1 MGDGLMYMPKSA
13 VLVDDSSTS
22 VSTPAS
28 TSGYMPKSAVLIDS
42 SSQAPSSQEGLLGKA
57 LNIIAPGVGTLASAV
72 AQNPHMILPGLANI
86 AKSVP
91 NALAQQ
97 GAGLMSTVLPA
108 PISQVATSLA
118 QEVPTPSQQG
128 SNLLNLAGN
137 TALGASG
144 LEAIPELGALG
155 AMGGKAILS
164 KLSDAAGFN
173 ADAKAN
179 SFIDSLL
186 GNNSF
191 SKSHLPVINELRQN
205 YNNAKT
211 LSNSQYESILN
222 SAKEQG
228 YTGGTQFPGIH
239 VATDGKSIVPNNFQS
254 DLNNV
259 DLSLYSKKIQDAL
272 KPLSQQINPNLSF
285 SDAHDLQS
293 ELGTEGA
300 KLRTSADGTQR
311 YLGGELLG
319 LRDTLKNDIT
329 GSLLA
334 NNDTDLAQQYHAA
347 SDFFKNNVAPYREN
361 SVIRNVVTKKG
372 NQEINPATIG
382 NVLKKDDGSILP
394 IVNQLSPESKNLLLA
409 NQLKSATNIVPQAS
423 GGIERNT
430 TAQNLINAYGKLDN
444 KGFGDLATPQ
454 NNQAIASIMQDLS
467 RKQSIEGILNKLKLP
482 AAIVGSAALGTA
494 GYHTAKEFL

>member
-1 MGDGLMYMPKSA
+1 MAIPSYATPVEDGN
-13 VLVDDSSTS
+13 
-22 VSTPAS
+22 
-28 TSGYMPKSAVLIDS
+28 S
-42 SSQAPSSQEGLLGKA
+42 SSGARIPSYATLADEPQAAAPQEGVLGKA
-57 LNIIAPGVGTLASAV
+57 LDIFAPGVGTLASAV

-97 GAGLMSTVLPA
+97 GAGLMSAVLPS

-128 SNLLNLAGN
+128 SNLLGLAGN
-137 TALGASG
+137 VALGASG

-155 AMGGKAILS
+155 AAGGKAILS

-211 LSNSQYESILN
+211 LSNSQYDSIIN
-222 SAKEQG
+222 NAKAQG

-239 VATDGKSIVPNNFQS
+239 VATDGKSIIPNNFQS

-272 KPLSQQINPNLSF
+272 KPLADQINPNLSF
-285 SDAHDLQS
+285 ADAHDLQS
-293 ELGTEGA
+293 ELGAQGA

-361 SVIRNVVTKKG
+361 SVIRNVVMKKG
-372 NQEINPATIG
+372 NQEVNPATIG

-409 NQLKSATNIVPQAS
+409 NQLKGATSIVPQAT

-430 TAQNLINAYGKLDN
+430 TAQSLINAYGKLDN
-444 KGFGDLATPQ
+444 KGFGDLATPE
-454 NNQAIASIMQDLS
+454 NNQAIASIIQDLS
-467 RKQSIEGILNKLKLP
+467 RKQSLEGILNKLKLP
-482 AAIVGSAALGTA
+482 AAIAGTAALGA
-494 GYHTAKEFL
+494 GGYRAAKEFL